1 MPFHDFVKKINND
14 SLVIRWPIKRFRSRK
29 PLSAFSMRRW
39 QRFLLFPFF
48 IRERRGE
55 EREEF
60 SCKFTVSRNFK
71 NQNYFL
77 IENYVGFKNCDKK

>member
-1 MPFHDFVKKINND
+1 MAALF
-14 SLVIRWPIKRFRSRK
+14 
-29 PLSAFSMRRW
+29 AFSL
-39 QRFLLFPFF
+39 FLSG
-48 IRERRGE
+48 RGE

>member
-1 MPFHDFVKKINND
+1 MAALF
-14 SLVIRWPIKRFRSRK
+14 
-29 PLSAFSMRRW
+29 AFS
-39 QRFLLFPFF
+39 LFYQGE
-48 IRERRGE
+48 ERRGE
-55 EREEF
+55 EEF